1 MLTRSAFD
9 SRLRVSGE
17 VVMLQ
22 QVLVSALLV
31 ALCAFRFAVKVA
43 LLPALSSIL
52 LRLPS

>member
-1 MLTRSAFD
+1 
-9 SRLRVSGE
+9 
-17 VVMLQ
+17 MLQ